1 MFRFKQFCVRHDRC
15 GMKVGTDGVLLGAW
29 AGVGGAETALDIGT
43 GTGLIALMLAQRNA
57 GVRVLGIDIDGDAVA
72 QATEN
77 VAESPW
83 PDRIDIWQ
91 ADFCQDCLQ
100 GVQFDLI
107 VSNPPFF
114 QEDTA
119 CPDFRRDQARRSS
132 SLPMPILIGKA
143 AELLSERGRLSLIVP
158 ATAHAEVIGEAAAN
172 RLYLCRRTD
181 IKTTPRKLPRRTLL
195 EFSRSMVSCEHSV
208 LALNSEAY
216 QVLTG
221 DFYL

>member
-1 MFRFKQFCVRHDRC
+1 MFRFRQFSVRHDRC

-29 AGVGGAETALDIGT
+29 AGVDGAGTALDIGT

-57 GVRVLGIDIDGDAVA
+57 AVRVLGIDIDGDAVV
-72 QATEN
+72 QAREN

-83 PDRIDIWQ
+83 PDRIDIRQ
-91 ADFCQDCLQ
+91 ADFCQDSLQ
-100 GVQFDLI
+100 GMQFDLI

-119 CPDFRRDQARRSS
+119 CPDFRRDQARHSS
-132 SLPMPILIGKA
+132 SLPMPILIQRA
-143 AELLSERGRLSLIVP
+143 AGLLSEEGCLCLIVP

-181 IKTTPRKLPRRTLL
+181 IKTTPRKPPRRTLL
-195 EFSRSMVSCEHSV
+195 EFSRRMVGCEHSV
-208 LALNSEAY
+208 LTLNSEAY

-221 DFYL
+221 EFYL